1 MTILYSDS
9 LDDLKYEVKDIP
21 NKVYLD
27 YQGNLLELLNKLSQ
41 ESFFSLNNENYLIT
55 NPSFLFDKKLNKEII
70 DKIFN
75 TNKSIYFLVHSD
87 KLDGLNKEIEQNKN
101 IKKVHISKKIS
112 LKDFEQILSKYNINF
127 PSEET
132 KKKFYEQAYQNKF
145 FILNEIEKLMIYS
158 SNNQLT
164 EEAVNKLKITLFEE
178 NIFNLFTFFFKGNKT
193 KFLKGYESLI
203 QQKVSPITII
213 NAFGAQLITAIVY
226 KTCLLKQ
233 MNSTQ
238 IFKEAKI
245 PIFQQIKMDFI
256 KNIKKDKLINLINNL
271 CLLDYNTK
279 IKKVDQY
286 TQVKIFFLK
295 NI

>member
-1 MTILYSDS
+1 
-9 LDDLKYEVKDIP
+9 
-21 NKVYLD
+21 
-27 YQGNLLELLNKLSQ
+27 
-41 ESFFSLNNENYLIT
+41 
-55 NPSFLFDKKLNKEII
+55 
-70 DKIFN
+70 
-75 TNKSIYFLVHSD
+75 
-87 KLDGLNKEIEQNKN
+87 
-101 IKKVHISKKIS
+101 
-112 LKDFEQILSKYNINF
+112 
-127 PSEET
+127 
-132 KKKFYEQAYQNKF
+132 
-145 FILNEIEKLMIYS
+145 MIYS

-164 EEAVNKLKITLFEE
+164 EEVVNKLKITLFEE
-178 NIFNLFTFFFKGNKT
+178 NIFNLFTFFFKENKT